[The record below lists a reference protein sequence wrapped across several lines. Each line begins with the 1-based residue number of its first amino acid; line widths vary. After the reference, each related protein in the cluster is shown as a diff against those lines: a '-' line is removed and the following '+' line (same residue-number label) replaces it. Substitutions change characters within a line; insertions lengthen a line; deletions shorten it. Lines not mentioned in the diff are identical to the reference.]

1 MMKIQEKFS
10 ELKNKKEGALIGYV
24 MAGDPSPEPTV
35 DIANALIKGGVD
47 ILELGLPFSD
57 PIADGPTI
65 QKSGGRALK
74 AGMNS
79 DIYFDIVKKIDS
91 KIPLVCMTYYNLIL
105 QRGLDKFTKDCK
117 DSGISGLI
125 VPDLPIEESDPLL
138 QECKNSGIDLIF
150 LVASTTTEE
159 RMKKILE
166 SATGFLYVVS
176 LLGVT
181 GARDNLSDSIKP
193 TLDTIRKQNP
203 AIPIAVGFGISKPEH
218 VKDVLGSGADG
229 VIVGSAFIRIIA
241 DNLDNK
247 EKILPELEEFA
258 KKLKDSTR

>member
-1 MMKIQEKFS
+1 MKVQEKFS
-10 ELKNKKEGALIGYV
+10 ELKGKKEGALIGYV
-24 MAGDPSPEPTV
+24 MAGDPSPELTV
-35 DIANALIKGGVD
+35 DIANALIRGGVD

-65 QKSGGRALK
+65 QKAGGRALK

-79 DIYFDIVKKIDS
+79 DVYFDSIKKIDS
-91 KIPLVCMTYYNLIL
+91 ETPLVCMTYYNLVL
-105 QRGLDKFTKDCK
+105 QRGLDKFTQDCS

-138 QECKNSGIDLIF
+138 KECKNSGIDLIF

-159 RMKKILE
+159 RMKKILD

-181 GARDNLSDSIKP
+181 GARDSLSEGIKP
-193 TLDTIRKQNP
+193 TLEGIRKQNP
-203 AIPIAVGFGISKPEH
+203 KIPLAVGFGISKPGH
-218 VKDVLGSGADG
+218 VKEVLGSGADG

-241 DNLDNK
+241 ENLDNK
-247 EKILPELEEFA
+247 EKILHDLEEFA

>member
-1 MMKIQEKFS
+1 MKVQEKFS
-10 ELKNKKEGALIGYV
+10 ELKGKKEGALIGYV
-24 MAGDPSPEPTV
+24 MAGDPSPETTA

-79 DIYFDIVKKIDS
+79 DVYFDVVKKIDS
-91 KIPLVCMTYYNLIL
+91 GIPLVCMTYYNLIL
-105 QRGLDKFTKDCK
+105 QRGLEKFTQDCK
-117 DSGISGLI
+117 NSGISGLI
-125 VPDLPIEESDPLL
+125 VPDLPIEESQPLL
-138 QECKNSGIDLIF
+138 KGCKNSGIDLIF

-159 RMKKILE
+159 RMKKILD
-166 SATGFLYVVS
+166 SAAGFLYVVS

-181 GARDNLSDSIKP
+181 GARDDLSDSIKP

-203 AIPIAVGFGISKPEH
+203 AISIAVGFGISKPEH
-218 VKDVLGSGADG
+218 VKEVLASGADG
-229 VIVGSAFIRIIA
+229 VIVGSAFVKIIEE
-241 DNLDNK
+241 NLDNK
-247 EKILPELEEFA
+247 EKVLHDLEEFA
-258 KKLKDSTR
+258 KELKDSTR

>member
-10 ELKNKKEGALIGYV
+10 ELKKRKEGALIGYV

-35 DIANALIKGGVD
+35 DIANALITGGVD

-74 AGMNS
+74 AGMNP
-79 DIYFDIVKKIDS
+79 DTYFDIVKKIDS

-105 QRGLDKFTKDCK
+105 QRGLDKFTKDCNN
-117 DSGISGLI
+117 SGISGLI
-125 VPDLPIEESDPLL
+125 VPDLPIEESQPLL
-138 QECKNSGIDLIF
+138 EECKNSDIDLIF

-159 RMKKILE
+159 RMKKILD

-181 GARDNLSDSIKP
+181 GARDSLSEGIKP
-193 TLDTIRKQNP
+193 TLDGIRKQNP
-203 AIPIAVGFGISKPEH
+203 KIPLAVGFGISKPEH
-218 VKDVLGSGADG
+218 VKEVLGSGADG
-229 VIVGSAFIRIIA
+229 VIVGSALVKIIE

-247 EKILPELEEFA
+247 EKILHDLEEFA